1 MIQETTERKVTVR
14 HKRKCRFCGE
24 GALPVD
30 YRDVKLL
37 STLISE
43 RGKILPRRL
52 TGVCAKHQ
60 RKVTREIKKAR
71 VLALLPFTTIYR

>member
-1 MIQETTERKVTVR
+1 MIQETIERKVTIR
-14 HKRKCRFCGE
+14 HKRKCRFCAE
-24 GALPVD
+24 SALPID

-37 STLISE
+37 GTLISE